1 MYRISDQYSCQYSYE
16 YLSTCPWVRVQVR
29 VLLLWNSRVEYEK
42 VWVPEIQHLSTEYKY
57 SSPAFDHT
65 HDLALEVSR
74 SESEIAL
81 SQEWVGLAAGVRQ
94 YFDTQADQKNSLV
107 SGPPTDPAPT
117 PPTVNFLQQSEQK
130 VFLKN

>member
-29 VLLLWNSRVEYEK
+29 VLLLWKSRVEYEK

-74 SESEIAL
+74 
-81 SQEWVGLAAGVRQ
+81 Q
-94 YFDTQADQKNSLV
+94 SL
-107 SGPPTDPAPT
+107 
-117 PPTVNFLQQSEQK
+117 K
-130 VFLKN
+130 